1 MQTMETTYN
10 PAQIEAKWYPYWL
23 QQQLFAP
30 GQALA
35 DATESRPYCIML
47 PPPNVTGSLH
57 IGHAFQD
64 TIMDLL
70 IRYHRMLGDNTLWQ
84 CGTDHAGIATQM
96 VVERQL
102 AEQGINRHDIGRAA
116 FTDKVWDWKD
126 QSGDNIRRQMQRLGT
141 SPDWNSE
148 RFTLDEGL
156 SEAVH
161 EVFVQLYREGLI
173 YRGKR
178 LVNWDPVLHT
188 ALSDLEVINQD
199 ESGHLWHIR
208 YPRKDGHGH
217 VVIATTRPE
226 TLIGDAAVAVH
237 PDDERYQH
245 LLGQELILPLCD
257 RSIPVIAD
265 DYVDPEF
272 GSGCVKITPA
282 HDFNDWD
289 VGKRHELPVRNILN
303 HDASLNDSVPER
315 FRGLDRFEAR
325 QRIIAEL
332 QALDLIERIE
342 EHRSA
347 VPRGDRSGAVLEP
360 LLTDQWFVSMATLAA
375 PAIAAVEQQRVRFV
389 PENWNK
395 TYFEWLNNIQDWCI
409 SRQLWWGHRIPAWY
423 DDDGKVY
430 VGHDEQEVRA
440 HYQLPD
446 ELRLQ
451 QDEDVLD
458 TWFSSALWPFSTLGW
473 PQPSERLQTFYPT
486 SVLVTGFD
494 IIFFWVARM
503 IMMGLKFTG
512 EVPFREVYV
521 HGLIRDAHGQKM
533 SKSKGN
539 VLDPLELIDGIE
551 LGDLVKKRTR
561 ALMQPH
567 MKAAIEK
574 ATRVEFPDGIP
585 AFGTDAL
592 RFTLASLAT
601 QGRDMSLDLSRVQG
615 YRNFCNKLWNASRF
629 TLLQLADRQLDN
641 SFWQQ
646 AEHPVNR
653 WILARLQHTVNEVR
667 RHFDGYRFDLATQTL
682 HEFTWSEFC
691 DWYLELS
698 KLLLTDEQPEHA
710 AETLS
715 TLLHVL
721 EQLLCL
727 LHPLIPFITED
738 IWQRL
743 REPLQLSEISIS
755 VRAFP
760 TINQCIDNDAVAD
773 IDWLQAV
780 ITAIRSTRTELNL
793 APGKAMPLLAFGAP
807 EQQQRVQR
815 FLPWLQRMAK
825 VGKLE
830 WLERPQVQ
838 QQCASTQAGGLQLFI
853 PLAGLIDVE
862 AELARLDKQ
871 WQKTSREQQAMQAKL
886 GNQKFIANA
895 PAEVVAKEQA
905 RYAEKNEELK
915 QLREQQASLLR
926 LQAEQA

>member
-1 MQTMETTYN
+1 MQTTYD
-10 PAQIEAKWYPYWL
+10 PQQIEARWYPYWL
-23 QQQLFAP
+23 QHKLFSP
-30 GQALA
+30 EQTKGQ
-35 DATESRPYCIML
+35 PYCIML

-70 IRYHRMLGDNTLWQ
+70 TRYHRMQGDRTLWQ
-84 CGTDHAGIATQM
+84 CGSDHAGIATQM

-102 AEQGINRHDIGRAA
+102 SEQGISRHDIGRAA
-116 FTDKVWDWKD
+116 FTEKVWQWKAE
-126 QSGDNIRRQMQRLGT
+126 SGDNIRRQMQRLGT
-141 SPDWNSE
+141 SPDWDSE
-148 RFTLDEGL
+148 RFTLDAGL
-156 SEAVH
+156 SKAVR

-188 ALSDLEVINQD
+188 ALSDLEVVSQE

-208 YPRKDGHGH
+208 YPRSDGQGH
-217 VVIATTRPE
+217 VVVATTRPE
-226 TLIGDAAVAVH
+226 TLLGDACVAVH
-237 PDDERYQH
+237 PDDERYR
-245 LLGQELILPLCD
+245 ELIGKTLQLPLCE
-257 RSIPVIAD
+257 REIPVLAD

-282 HDFNDWD
+282 HDFNDWE
-289 VGKRHELPVRNILN
+289 VGQRHDLPVRNILN
-303 HDASLNDSVPER
+303 QDGTLNDSVPQR
-315 FRGLDRFEAR
+315 FIGLDRFEAR
-325 QRIIAEL
+325 RRIVAEL
-332 QALDLIERIE
+332 EQLGLLERTEAHSHAI
-342 EHRSA
+342 
-347 VPRGDRSGAVLEP
+347 PRGDRSGAVLEP
-360 LLTDQWFVSMATLAA
+360 LLTDQWFVSMQSLAE
-375 PAIAAVEQQRVRFV
+375 PAIAAVHDGRIRFV

-423 DDDGKVY
+423 DDAGNIY
-430 VGHDEQEVRA
+430 VGHDEQAVRA
-440 HYQLPD
+440 AHDLPAD
-446 ELRLQ
+446 HKLR

-473 PQPSERLQTFYPT
+473 PEQTERLDSFYPT

-503 IMMGLKFTG
+503 IMLGLKFTG

-539 VLDPLELIDGIE
+539 VLDPLQLIDGIE
-551 LGDLVKKRTR
+551 LDELIRQRTR
-561 ALMQPH
+561 ALMQPQ

-574 ATRVEFPDGIP
+574 ATRSEFPDGIP

-601 QGRDMSLDLSRVQG
+601 QGRDMSLDLSRIQG

-629 TLLQLADRQLDN
+629 TLLQLEGRPLQPQA
-641 SFWQQ
+641 WQQ
-646 AEHPVNR
+646 ARHPVNR
-653 WILARLQHTVNEVR
+653 WILSSLQHTISEVR

-682 HEFTWSEFC
+682 YEFTWSEFC

-698 KLLLTDEQPEHA
+698 KLLLSDEHGSEYGD
-710 AETLS
+710 ETLS

-727 LHPLIPFITED
+727 LHPVIPFITED

-743 REPLQLSEISIS
+743 REPLRLTEISIS

-760 TINQCIDNDAVAD
+760 QADGATDTAAVAD
-773 IDWLQAV
+773 IEWLQAV

-793 APGKAMPLLAFGAP
+793 APGKPMPLLVHA
-807 EQQQRVQR
+807 EQTAQQRVQQ
-815 FLPWLQRMAK
+815 FMPWLQRLAR
-825 VGKLE
+825 VGTIE
-830 WLERPQVQ
+830 WLQRAEVDQE
-838 QQCASTQAGGLQLFI
+838 CASAQAGGMQMFI

-871 WQKTSREQQAMQAKL
+871 LQKTAREQQALQAKL
-886 GNQKFIANA
+886 SNDKFVSNA
-895 PAEVVAKEQA
+895 PAAVVAKE
-905 RYAEKNEELK
+905 RDKLAEKTAALE
-915 QLREQQASLLR
+915 QLREQRQAILR
-926 LQAEQA
+926 LR

>member
-1 MQTMETTYN
+1 MQTTYD
-10 PAQIEAKWYPYWL
+10 PQQIEARWYPYWL
-23 QQQLFAP
+23 QHKLFSP
-30 GQALA
+30 EQ
-35 DATESRPYCIML
+35 TSSQPYCIML

-70 IRYHRMLGDNTLWQ
+70 TRYHRMQGDRTLWQ
-84 CGTDHAGIATQM
+84 CGSDHAGIATQM

-102 AEQGINRHDIGRAA
+102 SEQGISRHDIGRAA
-116 FTDKVWDWKD
+116 FTEKVWQWKAE
-126 QSGDNIRRQMQRLGT
+126 SGDNIRRQMQRLGT
-141 SPDWNSE
+141 SPDWDSE
-148 RFTLDEGL
+148 RFTLDKGL
-156 SEAVH
+156 SKAVR
-161 EVFVQLYREGLI
+161 EVFVQLYREGLV

-188 ALSDLEVINQD
+188 ALSDLEVVSQE

-208 YPRKDGHGH
+208 YPRSDGQGH
-217 VVIATTRPE
+217 VVVATTRPE
-226 TLIGDAAVAVH
+226 TLLGDAAVAVH
-237 PDDERYQH
+237 PEDERY
-245 LLGQELILPLCD
+245 LDLIGKNLQLPLCD
-257 RSIPVIAD
+257 REIPVIAD

-282 HDFNDWD
+282 HDFNDWE
-289 VGKRHELPVRNILN
+289 VGQRHDLPVRNILN
-303 HDASLNDSVPER
+303 QDGTLNDSVPQR
-315 FRGLDRFEAR
+315 FIGLDRFEAR
-325 QRIIAEL
+325 RRIITEL
-332 QALDLIERIE
+332 EQLGLLERTEVHSHAI
-342 EHRSA
+342 
-347 VPRGDRSGAVLEP
+347 PRGDRSGAVLEP
-360 LLTDQWFVSMATLAA
+360 LLTDQWFVSMQSLAE
-375 PAIAAVEQQRVRFV
+375 PAIAAVQDGRIRFV

-423 DDDGKVY
+423 DDAGNIY
-430 VGHDEQEVRA
+430 VGHDEQAVRA
-440 HYQLPD
+440 AHDLPAD
-446 ELRLQ
+446 RKLR

-473 PQPSERLQTFYPT
+473 PEQTERLDSFYPT

-503 IMMGLKFTG
+503 IMLGLKFTG

-539 VLDPLELIDGIE
+539 VLDPLQLIDGIE
-551 LGDLVKKRTR
+551 LDELIRQRTR
-561 ALMQPH
+561 ALMQPQ

-574 ATRVEFPDGIP
+574 ATRTEFPDGIP

-601 QGRDMSLDLSRVQG
+601 QGRDMSLDLSRLQG

-629 TLLQLADRQLDN
+629 ALLQMEGRPLQPQA
-641 SFWQQ
+641 WQQ
-646 AEHPVNR
+646 ARHPVNR
-653 WILARLQHTVNEVR
+653 WILTSLQHAISEVR

-682 HEFTWSEFC
+682 YEFTWSEFC

-698 KLLLTDEQPEHA
+698 KLLLSDEHGSEYGD
-710 AETLS
+710 ETLS

-727 LHPLIPFITED
+727 LHPVIPFITED

-743 REPLQLSEISIS
+743 REPLGLTEISIS
-755 VRAFP
+755 MCAFP
-760 TINQCIDNDAVAD
+760 QADGATDAAAVAD
-773 IDWLQAV
+773 IEWLQAV

-793 APGKAMPLLAFGAP
+793 APGKPMPLLVHAKQTA
-807 EQQQRVQR
+807 QQRVQQ
-815 FLPWLQRMAK
+815 FMPWLQRLAR
-825 VGKLE
+825 VGTIE
-830 WLERPQVQ
+830 WLQRADVDQE
-838 QQCASTQAGGLQLFI
+838 CASAQAGGMQMFI

-871 WQKTSREQQAMQAKL
+871 IVKAEREHQALQAKL
-886 GNQKFIANA
+886 ANDKFISNA
-895 PAEVVAKEQA
+895 PAAVVAKE
-905 RYAEKNEELK
+905 RDKLAEKTAALE
-915 QLREQQASLLR
+915 QLREQHETMLR
-926 LQAEQA
+926 LQ